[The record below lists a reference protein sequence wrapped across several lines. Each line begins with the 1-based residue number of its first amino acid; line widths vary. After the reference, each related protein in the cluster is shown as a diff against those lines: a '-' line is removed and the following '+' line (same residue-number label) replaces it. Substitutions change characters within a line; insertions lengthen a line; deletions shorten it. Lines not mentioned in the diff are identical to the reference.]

1 MRQWR
6 PTRKRINRRAFL
18 RGTGT
23 VAIGL
28 PFLEGMPGRS
38 AWAQDAPPVFSF
50 FIVGANGVVGDKF
63 WPGSG
68 ALTAQSMAGTTV
80 EPMAD
85 YAEHLLF
92 VKGLRYPGGSPA
104 NCGHAQGYVQAITGV
119 SPGSGGNSSTSGGP
133 SADMV
138 ISEALNPAGTD
149 PLTLYSGTHQ
159 GAFIAERVSFS
170 SGMTAA
176 RPAQLNPYETYKKLV
191 GLSGGV
197 VATSPDGSNPVT
209 APSAADDLLVRK
221 QSVNDLVLEDFNS
234 LLANTS
240 LSTEDKRRLNNH
252 LEGIRQLETNM
263 METGSAI
270 NEMNDGMMPADPVAG
285 ATGCGATV
293 PSQTALDAFQSGV
306 KFNRESHMIED
317 LVKLHGET
325 VALAFACDANR
336 TATLQW
342 GDGTDGTVY
351 DTQATGGYN
360 TFHKISHRT
369 NSDSAAGNDAW
380 AKEAHTEIDVI
391 RATSIAHIL
400 SVWDQYG
407 LWDNSFIY
415 WTNSIADGPSHGF
428 NGLPIVIA
436 GSGGNFFKQGQVV
449 EGNGNNAPIL
459 TSAINAAGVPT
470 DNFGAGGGQFTA
482 AHA

>member
-1 MRQWR
+1 MNFQR
-6 PTRKRINRRAFL
+6 PMRKRINRRAFL

-28 PFLEGMPGRS
+28 PFLEGLPDRS
-38 AWAQDAPPVFSF
+38 AWAANSAPVFSF
-50 FIVGANGVVGDKF
+50 FIVGANGVVGDRF
-63 WPGSG
+63 WPASG
-68 ALTAQSMAGTTV
+68 ALSAQSMAGKSV
-80 EPMAD
+80 EPMAAFAD
-85 YAEHLLF
+85 RLLF
-92 VKGLRYPGGSPA
+92 IKGLKYPGGSPA

-133 SADMV
+133 SADYV
-138 ISEALNPAGTD
+138 ISQALNPSGTD
-149 PLTLYSGTHQ
+149 ALTLYSGTHQ

-170 SGMTAA
+170 SGNTAA

-191 GLSGGV
+191 GLAGGDTTSGGDPG
-197 VATSPDGSNPVT
+197 TGT
-209 APSAADDLLVRK
+209 PSMADDILVRK

-234 LLANTS
+234 LLANQA
-240 LSTEDKRRLNNH
+240 LSAEDKRRLNNH
-252 LEGIRQLETNM
+252 LEGVRQLETNM
-263 METGSAI
+263 MATGETI
-270 NEMNDGMMPADPVAG
+270 NEINEAMPAPSG
-285 ATGCGATV
+285 GGCSPTV
-293 PSQTALDAFQSGV
+293 PSQSALDAFKDGV
-306 KFNRESHMIED
+306 RFQRESHMIED

-369 NSDSAAGNDAW
+369 NSDSASGNDAW
-380 AKEAHTEIDVI
+380 AKDAHTEIDTI
-391 RATSIAHIL
+391 RATTMAHIL
-400 SVWDQYG
+400 GVWDQYG

-436 GSGGNFFKQGQVV
+436 GSGGGFFKQGQLI
-449 EGNGNNAPIL
+449 EGNGNNGPIL
-459 TSAINAAGVPT
+459 ASAITAAGVPT
-470 DNFGAGGGQFTA
+470 ENFGAGGGQFTA